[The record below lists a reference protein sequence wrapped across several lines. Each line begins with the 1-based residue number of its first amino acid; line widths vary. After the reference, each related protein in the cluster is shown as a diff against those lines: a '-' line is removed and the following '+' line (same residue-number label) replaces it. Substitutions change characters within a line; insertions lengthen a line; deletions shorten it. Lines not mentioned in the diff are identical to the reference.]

1 MTLVTK
7 VTFHVLV
14 AAIASFM
21 LGTIPIA
28 RANLDSK
35 PTTKA
40 CTTSS
45 LCPKNQ
51 KICYAPVG
59 VSKPSSAV
67 FAAAQAEYKP
77 DVSNDQTV
85 LAPELPLSNAADTLV
100 TDQVPNLAPGFD
112 ANAQN
117 NPDVILSII
126 NAIRAQVGLPAFE
139 KNDALCAVAES
150 RASEIPVEVANGRF
164 HSGLHA
170 KNLPYWITENMKYG
184 SDDNGTVQWWMSS
197 PIHHAA
203 IMGHSKYSCGKCVGN
218 ACIQLFSSFE
228 PK

>member
-7 VTFHVLV
+7 VTFHILV
-14 AAIASFM
+14 ATIASFM

-28 RANLDSK
+28 RANLVSN
-35 PTTKA
+35 PTTMA

-59 VSKPSSAV
+59 VSEPKEAI
-67 FAAAQAEYKP
+67 FAAAQAVYTPKVIEP
-77 DVSNDQTV
+77 VV
-85 LAPELPLSNAADTLV
+85 LGETAPVAPV
-100 TDQVPNLAPGFD
+100 TPEVPVTAPGFD
-112 ANAQN
+112 ANGQN
-117 NPDVILSII
+117 NPDLILQLI
-126 NAIRAQVGLPAFE
+126 NAIRTQAGLPAFE

-150 RASEIPVEVANGRF
+150 RAPEIPVEVGNGRF

-184 SDDNGTVQWWMSS
+184 SDDGGTVQWWMNS

-203 IMGHSKYSCGKCVGN
+203 IMGNSKYSCGKCVGN
-218 ACIQLFSSFE
+218 ACIQLFTSFE

>member
-7 VTFHVLV
+7 VTFHILV
-14 AAIASFM
+14 ATVASFM

-35 PTTKA
+35 PTTMA
-40 CTTSS
+40 CTTIS
-45 LCPKNQ
+45 LCPKTP
-51 KICYAPVG
+51 KICNAPVG
-59 VSKPSSAV
+59 DPKPEQV
-67 FAAAQAEYKP
+67 IFAALQAEYVP
-77 DVSNDQTV
+77 PAPVEPVV
-85 LAPELPLSNAADTLV
+85 LGATAPVVAPATPETPI
-100 TDQVPNLAPGFD
+100 VPVVPGFD
-112 ANAQN
+112 ASGQN
-117 NPDVILSII
+117 NPDLILQLI
-126 NAIRAQVGLPAFE
+126 NAIRTQAGLPAFE

-150 RASEIPVEVANGRF
+150 RTPEIPVEVANGRF

-184 SDDNGTVQWWMSS
+184 SNDGGTVQWWMNS

-203 IMGHSKYSCGKCVGN
+203 IMGNSKYSCGKCVGN
-218 ACIQLFSSFE
+218 ACIQLFTSFE

>member
-7 VTFHVLV
+7 VTFHILV

-35 PTTKA
+35 PTTMA
-40 CTTSS
+40 CTSSS

-59 VSKPSSAV
+59 VTKPSQAV
-67 FAAAQAEYKP
+67 FAAVQAEYKP
-77 DVSNDQTV
+77 TQNTQPEVLSISTTAVSEE
-85 LAPELPLSNAADTLV
+85 PPLPM
-100 TDQVPNLAPGFD
+100 VPVVPGFD
-112 ANAQN
+112 ANGQN
-117 NPDVILSII
+117 NPDVILQII
-126 NAIRAQVGLPAFE
+126 NTIRSQVGLPAFE

-150 RASEIPVEVANGRF
+150 RASEIPVEVGNGRF

-184 SDDNGTVQWWMSS
+184 SDDNGTVHWWMSS

-203 IMGHSKYSCGKCVGN
+203 IMGNSKYSCGKCVGN
-218 ACIQLFSSFE
+218 ACIQLFTSFE